1 MALTRKQTAIIHV
14 AKKQLALTDDDYRA
28 VLLREAGVESSKDL
42 DSEGLNAVMRRFQ
55 ELGFT
60 PSSTPPNF
68 GHRRGMATP
77 AQVGLIRSLW
87 ADYTDGEGTDRS
99 LGKFL
104 YRVARVSDIKFV
116 DYAAAR
122 KAITALKA
130 MMARKKAA

>member
-1 MALTRKQTAIIHV
+1 MALTTKQTRLIHV
-14 AKKQLALTDDDYRA
+14 ARRQLALTDDDYRA

-55 ELGFT
+55 ELGFK
-60 PSSTPPNF
+60 PSSTPPNY

-87 ADYTDGEGTDRS
+87 GDYTDGQGTDRS

-104 YRVARVSDIKFV
+104 YRVAKVSDIKFV
-116 DYAAAR
+116 DYRAAR
-122 KAITALKA
+122 KAITALRA
-130 MMARKKAA
+130 MVERKKAA